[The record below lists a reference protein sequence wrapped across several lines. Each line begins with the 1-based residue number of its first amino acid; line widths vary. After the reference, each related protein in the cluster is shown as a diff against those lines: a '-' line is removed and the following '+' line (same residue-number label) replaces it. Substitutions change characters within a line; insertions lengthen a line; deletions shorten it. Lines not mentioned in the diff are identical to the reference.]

1 VNQRLGGV
9 LISFNGLTTGAL
21 AVGNTPLYS
30 ATTAAF
36 RKHAFVCGAKMHVER
51 DTQKISCSTSGFKN
65 T

>member
-1 VNQRLGGV
+1 MNQRLGAV

-30 ATTAAF
+30 ATPPF
-36 RKHAFVCGAKMHVER
+36 RKHAFVGGAKVHVER
-51 DTQKISCSTSGFKN
+51 DSQKISCSTSGFKN